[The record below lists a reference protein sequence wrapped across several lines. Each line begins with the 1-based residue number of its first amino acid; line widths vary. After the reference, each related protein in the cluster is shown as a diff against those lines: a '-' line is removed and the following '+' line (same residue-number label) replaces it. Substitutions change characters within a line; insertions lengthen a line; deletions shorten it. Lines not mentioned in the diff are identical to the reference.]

1 MRYSEMLAFEKER
14 AAELRRRDLPR
25 PAGRRRRA
33 AIPERT
39 IPWGPILILM
49 ILGAL
54 LTACSR
60 PVYRDTNVPMTTE
73 GPVDLQRY
81 QGLWYEI
88 ARFPVWFQEGCVG
101 VTAEYALRDDGRVD
115 VLNTCRQGALDGPVE
130 TADAIARAVDA
141 TNARL
146 KVNFAPPLPVE
157 GDYWILYVDPD
168 YALAVVGTP
177 GGTGGWILARTPEI
191 DPARLDVARAV
202 LADNGYDLDALD
214 LTPQP
219 PA

>member
-1 MRYSEMLAFEKER
+1 MRILPLVLAIAL
-14 AAELRRRDLPR
+14 AAC
-25 PAGRRRRA
+25 AG
-33 AIPERT
+33 
-39 IPWGPILILM
+39 
-49 ILGAL
+49 GA
-54 LTACSR
+54 SF
-60 PVYRDTNVPMTTE
+60 RDTSVPIASMAQ
-73 GPVDLQRY
+73 VDLGRY
-81 QGLWYEI
+81 TGRWYEI